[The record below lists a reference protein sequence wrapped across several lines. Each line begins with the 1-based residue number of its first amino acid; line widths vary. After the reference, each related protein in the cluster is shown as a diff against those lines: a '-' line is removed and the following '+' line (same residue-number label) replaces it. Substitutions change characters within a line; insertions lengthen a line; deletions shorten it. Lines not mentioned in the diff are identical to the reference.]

1 MDNWSSTTVIEDK
14 FKGFPIDS
22 YGKTLEQFLATN
34 PNLFTAN
41 FQFPI
46 MVLKEAAIKNNI
58 AQMMSFCNSVD
69 AQLAPHVKT
78 TMSPQLA
85 QMQVAA
91 GARALTVANF
101 WQGRIFLKHGFKNII
116 IANEVLDPTAIAEIA
131 KINKQKQ
138 AEIIFYVDSILAL
151 EIIQKHT
158 PLEGEQNLFIEIG
171 TENGRGGVRELSL
184 VEQLAQ
190 RIKADQRLNL
200 IGVTGFEGA
209 VPDAARGRRGEKKIS
224 KFCQKI
230 VAAAELAYPYKSD
243 QPFVISAG
251 GSAYFDIVARE
262 LNKFEKPRR
271 LLLRSGGYITHDH
284 KYYEEIYPFALS
296 DRSFQPA
303 IEVWAQVI
311 SKPEKDFGVLNL
323 GKRDIGNDLH
333 NPIPIKSYDGQ
344 VKSFSAVIEKLND
357 QHGYLRGKQE
367 FSLAQLIGLG
377 ISHPCT
383 TFDKWGLIP
392 LVNDDYDL
400 IDCLQ
405 TFF

>member
-46 MVLKEAAIKNNI
+46 MVLKESAVKNNI

-91 GARALTVANF
+91 GATALTVANF
-101 WQGRIFLKHGFKNII
+101 WQGRIFLKHGFKNLI

-138 AEIIFYVDSILAL
+138 AEIIFYVDSMLAL
-151 EIIQKHT
+151 EIIQKYT
-158 PLEGEQNLFIEIG
+158 PSEGEQNLFIEIG

-190 RIKADQRLNL
+190 RIKADKRLNL

>member
-1 MDNWSSTTVIEDK
+1 MDNWSSTTVIEFK
-14 FKGFPIDS
+14 YKGFPIDS
-22 YGKTLEQFLATN
+22 YGKTLEQFLATK
-34 PNLFTAN
+34 PNLFTSN

-46 MVLKEAAIKNNI
+46 MVLKESALNNNI
-58 AQMMSFCNSVD
+58 AQMMSFCDSVK
-69 AQLAPHVKT
+69 AELAPHVKT

-85 QMQVAA
+85 KMQIAA
-91 GARALTVANF
+91 GVSALTVANF
-101 WQGRIFLKHGFKNII
+101 WQASIFLNFGFKKMI
-116 IANEVLDPTAIAEIA
+116 IANEVLDPMAIAAIA
-131 KINKQKQ
+131 KINKLKQ

-158 PLEGEQNLFIEIG
+158 PSEGEQNLFIEIG

-190 RIKADQRLNL
+190 RIKADKRLNL

-284 KYYEEIYPFALS
+284 KYYEEIYPFAS
-296 DRSFQPA
+296 TDRSFQPA

-311 SKPEKDFGVLNL
+311 SKPEKGFGVLNL

-357 QHGYLRGKQE
+357 QHGYLRTSADFQ
-367 FSLAQLIGLG
+367 LAQLIGLG

-383 TFDKWGLIP
+383 TFDKWRLVP
-392 LVNDDYDL
+392 LVNDNYDVV
-400 IDCLQ
+400 DCLQ

>member
-1 MDNWSSTTVIEDK
+1 MDNWSSTTVIEGK

-22 YGKTLEQFLATN
+22 YGKTLEQFLATK

-46 MVLKEAAIKNNI
+46 MVLKESAVKNNI
-58 AQMMSFCNSVD
+58 AQMMSFCNSVN

-91 GARALTVANF
+91 GATALTVANF
-101 WQGRIFLKHGFKNII
+101 WQGSIFLKYGFKNLI

-151 EIIQKHT
+151 EIIQKFT

-171 TENGRGGVRELSL
+171 AENGRGGVRELSL

-190 RIKADQRLNL
+190 RIKTDQRLNL

-209 VPDAARGRRGEKKIS
+209 VPDAARGRRGERKIS

-284 KYYEEIYPFALS
+284 KYYEEIYPFAS
-296 DRSFQPA
+296 TDRSFQPA
-303 IEVWAQVI
+303 IEVWGQVI
-311 SKPEKDFGVLNL
+311 SKPERDFGVLNL

-400 IDCLQ
+400 IDCMQ

>member
-1 MDNWSSTTVIEDK
+1 MDNWSSTTVIEFK
-14 FKGFPIDS
+14 YKGFPIDS
-22 YGKTLEQFLATN
+22 YGKTLEQFLATK
-34 PNLFTAN
+34 PNLFTSN

-46 MVLKEAAIKNNI
+46 MVLKESALNNNI
-58 AQMMSFCNSVD
+58 AQMMSFCDSVK
-69 AQLAPHVKT
+69 AELAPHVKT

-85 QMQVAA
+85 KMQIAA
-91 GARALTVANF
+91 GVSALTVANF
-101 WQGRIFLKHGFKNII
+101 WQASIFLNFGFKKMI
-116 IANEVLDPTAIAEIA
+116 IANEVLDPMAIAAIA
-131 KINKQKQ
+131 KINKLKQ

-158 PLEGEQNLFIEIG
+158 PSEGEQNLFIEIG

-190 RIKADQRLNL
+190 RIKADKRLNL

-284 KYYEEIYPFALS
+284 KYYEEIYPFAS
-296 DRSFQPA
+296 TDRSFQPA

-311 SKPEKDFGVLNL
+311 SKPEKGFGVLNL

-357 QHGYLRGKQE
+357 QHGYLRTSADFQ
-367 FSLAQLIGLG
+367 LAQSIGLG

-383 TFDKWGLIP
+383 TFDKWRLVP
-392 LVNDDYDL
+392 LVNDNYDVV
-400 IDCLQ
+400 DCLQ

>member
-1 MDNWSSTTVIEDK
+1 MDNWSSTTVIEFK
-14 FKGFPIDS
+14 YKGFPIDS
-22 YGKTLEQFLATN
+22 YGKTLEQFLATK
-34 PNLFTAN
+34 PNLFNSN

-46 MVLKEAAIKNNI
+46 MVLKESALNNNI
-58 AQMMSFCNSVD
+58 AQMMSFCNSVK
-69 AQLAPHVKT
+69 AELAPHVKT

-85 QMQVAA
+85 KMQIAA
-91 GARALTVANF
+91 GASALTVANF
-101 WQGRIFLKHGFKNII
+101 WQASIFLKFGFKNLI
-116 IANEVLDPTAIAEIA
+116 IANEVLDPMAIAAIA
-131 KINKQKQ
+131 KINKLKQ

-158 PLEGEQNLFIEIG
+158 PSEGEQNLFIEIG

-190 RIKADQRLNL
+190 RIRTDKRLNL

-209 VPDAARGRRGEKKIS
+209 VLDAARGRRGEKKIS

-284 KYYEEIYPFALS
+284 KYYEEIYPFAAT

-311 SKPEKDFGVLNL
+311 SKPEQDFGVLNL

-357 QHGYLRGKQE
+357 QHGYLRTSADFQ
-367 FSLAQLIGLG
+367 LAQLIGLG

-383 TFDKWGLIP
+383 TFDKWRLVP
-392 LVNDDYDL
+392 LVNDNYDVV
-400 IDCLQ
+400 DCLQ

>member
-1 MDNWSSTTVIEDK
+1 MDNWSSTTVIEGK

-22 YGKTLEQFLATN
+22 YGKTLEQFLATK

-46 MVLKEAAIKNNI
+46 MVLKESAVKNNI
-58 AQMMSFCNSVD
+58 AQMMSFCNSVN
-69 AQLAPHVKT
+69 AELAPHVKT

-101 WQGRIFLKHGFKNII
+101 WQGSIFLKHGFKNLI

-151 EIIQKHT
+151 EIIQKFT
-158 PLEGEQNLFIEIG
+158 PLAGEQNLFIEIG
-171 TENGRGGVRELSL
+171 AENGRGGVRELSL

-190 RIKADQRLNL
+190 RIKTDQRLNL

-209 VPDAARGRRGEKKIS
+209 VPDAARGRRGERKIS

-284 KYYEEIYPFALS
+284 KYYEEIYPFAS
-296 DRSFQPA
+296 TNRSFQPA
-303 IEVWAQVI
+303 IEVWGQVI
-311 SKPEKDFGVLNL
+311 SKPERDFGVLNL

-400 IDCLQ
+400 IDCMQ

>member
-1 MDNWSSTTVIEDK
+1 MDNWSSTTVIEFK
-14 FKGFPIDS
+14 YKGFPIDS
-22 YGKTLEQFLATN
+22 YGKTLEQFLATK
-34 PNLFTAN
+34 PNLFTSN

-46 MVLKEAAIKNNI
+46 MVLKESALNNNI
-58 AQMMSFCNSVD
+58 AQMMSFCNSVK
-69 AQLAPHVKT
+69 AELAPHVKT

-85 QMQVAA
+85 KMQIAA
-91 GARALTVANF
+91 GASALTVANF
-101 WQGRIFLKHGFKNII
+101 WQASIFLKFGFKKMI
-116 IANEVLDPTAIAEIA
+116 IANEVLDPMAIAAIA
-131 KINKQKQ
+131 KINKLKQ

-158 PLEGEQNLFIEIG
+158 PSEGEQNLFIEIG

-190 RIKADQRLNL
+190 RIKADKRLNL

-296 DRSFQPA
+296 DRSFKPA

-357 QHGYLRGKQE
+357 QHGYLRTSADFQ
-367 FSLAQLIGLG
+367 LAQLIGLG

-383 TFDKWGLIP
+383 TFDKWRLVP
-392 LVNDDYDL
+392 LVNDNYDVV
-400 IDCLQ
+400 DCLQ

>member
-1 MDNWSSTTVIEDK
+1 MDNWSSTTVIEFK
-14 FKGFPIDS
+14 YKGFPIDS
-22 YGKTLEQFLATN
+22 YGKTLEQFLATK
-34 PNLFTAN
+34 PNLFTSN
-41 FQFPI
+41 FQFPM
-46 MVLKEAAIKNNI
+46 MVLKESALNNNI
-58 AQMMSFCNSVD
+58 AQMMSFCNSVK
-69 AQLAPHVKT
+69 AELAPHVKT

-85 QMQVAA
+85 KMQIAA
-91 GARALTVANF
+91 GASALTVANF
-101 WQGRIFLKHGFKNII
+101 WQASIFLKFGFKKMI
-116 IANEVLDPTAIAEIA
+116 IANEVLDPMAIAAIA
-131 KINKQKQ
+131 KINKLKQ

-158 PLEGEQNLFIEIG
+158 PSEGEQNLFIEIG

-184 VEQLAQ
+184 VKQLAQ
-190 RIKADQRLNL
+190 RIKADKRLNL

-284 KYYEEIYPFALS
+284 KYYEEIYPFAS
-296 DRSFQPA
+296 TDRSFQPA

-311 SKPEKDFGVLNL
+311 SKPEKGFGVLNL

-357 QHGYLRGKQE
+357 QHGYLRTSADFQ
-367 FSLAQLIGLG
+367 LAQLIGLG

-383 TFDKWGLIP
+383 TFDKWRLVP
-392 LVNDDYDL
+392 LVNDNYDVV
-400 IDCLQ
+400 DCLQ

>member
-1 MDNWSSTTVIEDK
+1 MDNWSSTTVIEGK

-22 YGKTLEQFLATN
+22 YGKTLEQFLATK

-46 MVLKEAAIKNNI
+46 MVLKESAVKNNI
-58 AQMMSFCNSVD
+58 AQMMSFCNSVN

-101 WQGRIFLKHGFKNII
+101 WQGSIFLKYGFKNLI

-151 EIIQKHT
+151 EIIQKFT

-171 TENGRGGVRELSL
+171 AENGRGGVRELSL

-190 RIKADQRLNL
+190 RIKTDQRLNL

-209 VPDAARGRRGEKKIS
+209 VPDAARGRRGERKIS

-284 KYYEEIYPFALS
+284 KYYEEIYPFAS
-296 DRSFQPA
+296 TDRSFQPA
-303 IEVWAQVI
+303 IEVWGQVI
-311 SKPEKDFGVLNL
+311 SKPERDFGVLNL

-400 IDCLQ
+400 IDCMQ

>member
-1 MDNWSSTTVIEDK
+1 MDNWSSTTVIEFK
-14 FKGFPIDS
+14 YKGFPIDS
-22 YGKTLEQFLATN
+22 YGKTLEQFLATK
-34 PNLFTAN
+34 PNLFTSN

-46 MVLKEAAIKNNI
+46 MVLKESALNNNI
-58 AQMMSFCNSVD
+58 AQMMSFCDSVK
-69 AQLAPHVKT
+69 AELAPHVKT

-85 QMQVAA
+85 KMQIAA
-91 GARALTVANF
+91 GVSALTVANF
-101 WQGRIFLKHGFKNII
+101 WQASIFLNFGFKKMI
-116 IANEVLDPTAIAEIA
+116 IANEVLDPMAIAAIA
-131 KINKQKQ
+131 KINKLKQ

-158 PLEGEQNLFIEIG
+158 PSEGEQNLFIEIG

-190 RIKADQRLNL
+190 RIKADKRLNL

-284 KYYEEIYPFALS
+284 KYYEEIYPFAS
-296 DRSFQPA
+296 TDRSFQPA

-311 SKPEKDFGVLNL
+311 SKPEKGFGVLNL

-333 NPIPIKSYDGQ
+333 NPIPIKSYDGR

-357 QHGYLRGKQE
+357 QHGYLRTSADFQ
-367 FSLAQLIGLG
+367 LAQLIGLG

-383 TFDKWGLIP
+383 TFDKWRLVP
-392 LVNDDYDL
+392 LVNNNYDVV
-400 IDCLQ
+400 DCLQ

>member
-1 MDNWSSTTVIEDK
+1 MDNWSSTIVIEGK

-22 YGKTLEQFLATN
+22 YGKTLEQFLATK

-46 MVLKEAAIKNNI
+46 MVIKQSAVKNNI
-58 AQMMSFCNSVD
+58 AQMMSFCNLVD
-69 AQLAPHVKT
+69 AELAPHVKT

-91 GARALTVANF
+91 GATALTVANF
-101 WQGRIFLKHGFKNII
+101 WQGRIFLKHGFKNLI
-116 IANEVLDPTAIAEIA
+116 IANEVLDPTAIKEIA

-158 PLEGEQNLFIEIG
+158 PVEGEQNLFIEIG

-184 VEQLAQ
+184 VEQIAQ
-190 RIKADQRLNL
+190 RISADKRLNL

-243 QPFVISAG
+243 QQFVISAG

-284 KYYEEIYPFALS
+284 RYYEDIYPFASS

>member
-1 MDNWSSTTVIEDK
+1 MDNWSSTTVIEFK
-14 FKGFPIDS
+14 YKGFPIDS
-22 YGKTLEQFLATN
+22 YGKTLEQFLATK
-34 PNLFTAN
+34 PNLFNSN

-46 MVLKEAAIKNNI
+46 MVLKESALNNNI
-58 AQMMSFCNSVD
+58 AQMMSFCNSVK
-69 AQLAPHVKT
+69 AELAPHVKT

-85 QMQVAA
+85 KMQIAA
-91 GARALTVANF
+91 GASALTVANF
-101 WQGRIFLKHGFKNII
+101 WQASIFLKFGFKNLI
-116 IANEVLDPTAIAEIA
+116 IANEVLDPMAIAAIA
-131 KINKQKQ
+131 KINKLKQ
-138 AEIIFYVDSILAL
+138 AEIIFYVDSIAGL
-151 EIIQKHT
+151 ETIQKHT
-158 PLEGEQNLFIEIG
+158 PIEDEQNLFIEIG
-171 TENGRGGVRELSL
+171 TENGRGGVRDLAQ
-184 VEQLAQ
+184 VEQIAQ
-190 RIKADQRLNL
+190 QIRADSRLKL
-200 IGVTGFEGA
+200 RGVTGFEGA
-209 VPDAARGRRGEKKIS
+209 VPDGARGRRGEKKLV

-230 VAAAELAYPYKSD
+230 VAAANLAYPNKSEEV
-243 QPFVISAG
+243 FTISAG

-262 LNKFEKPRR
+262 LNKFDKQRR

-284 KYYEEIYPFALS
+284 RYYEEIYPFAS
-296 DRSFQPA
+296 TDRSFQPA

-311 SKPEKDFGVLNL
+311 SKPEKGFGVLNL

>member
-1 MDNWSSTTVIEDK
+1 MDNWSSTTVIEGK

-22 YGKTLEQFLATN
+22 YGKTLEQFLATK

-46 MVLKEAAIKNNI
+46 MVLKESAVKNNI
-58 AQMMSFCNSVD
+58 AQMMSFCNSVN
-69 AQLAPHVKT
+69 AELAPHVKT

-101 WQGRIFLKHGFKNII
+101 WQGSIFLKYGFKNLI

-151 EIIQKHT
+151 EIIQKFT
-158 PLEGEQNLFIEIG
+158 PLAGEQNLFIEIG
-171 TENGRGGVRELSL
+171 AENGRGGVRELSL

-190 RIKADQRLNL
+190 RIKTDQRLNL

-209 VPDAARGRRGEKKIS
+209 VPDAARGRRGERKIS

-284 KYYEEIYPFALS
+284 KYYEEIYPFAS
-296 DRSFQPA
+296 TDRSFQPA
-303 IEVWAQVI
+303 IEVWGQVI
-311 SKPEKDFGVLNL
+311 SKPERDFGVLNL

-400 IDCLQ
+400 IDCMQ

>member
-1 MDNWSSTTVIEDK
+1 MDNWSSTTVIEGK

-22 YGKTLEQFLATN
+22 YGKTLEQFLATK

-46 MVLKEAAIKNNI
+46 MVIKESAVKNNI
-58 AQMMSFCNSVD
+58 AQMMSFCNLVD
-69 AQLAPHVKT
+69 AELAPHVKT

-91 GARALTVANF
+91 GATALTIANF
-101 WQGRIFLKHGFKNII
+101 WQASIFLKHGFKNLI
-116 IANEVLDPTAIAEIA
+116 IANEVLDPTAIKEIA

-158 PLEGEQNLFIEIG
+158 PVEGEQNLFIEIG

-184 VEQLAQ
+184 VEQIAQ
-190 RIKADQRLNL
+190 RISADKRLNL

-209 VPDAARGRRGEKKIS
+209 VPDVARGRRGEKKIS

-243 QPFVISAG
+243 QQFVISAG

-284 KYYEEIYPFALS
+284 RYYEDIYPFASS

-357 QHGYLRGKQE
+357 QHGYLRGRQE

-392 LVNDDYDL
+392 LVNDNYDL

>member
-1 MDNWSSTTVIEDK
+1 
-14 FKGFPIDS
+14 
-22 YGKTLEQFLATN
+22 
-34 PNLFTAN
+34 
-41 FQFPI
+41 
-46 MVLKEAAIKNNI
+46 
-58 AQMMSFCNSVD
+58 
-69 AQLAPHVKT
+69 
-78 TMSPQLA
+78 MSPQLA

-91 GARALTVANF
+91 GATALTVANF
-101 WQGRIFLKHGFKNII
+101 WQGRIFLKHGFKNLI

-171 TENGRGGVRELSL
+171 TENGRGGVRDLSL

-209 VPDAARGRRGEKKIS
+209 VPDAARGRRGVKKIS

-296 DRSFQPA
+296 DRSFKPA

>member
-22 YGKTLEQFLATN
+22 YGKTLEQFLATK

-46 MVLKEAAIKNNI
+46 MVLKESAVKNNI

-69 AQLAPHVKT
+69 AQIAPHVKT

-158 PLEGEQNLFIEIG
+158 PSEGEQNLFIEIG

-400 IDCLQ
+400 VDCLQ

>member
-1 MDNWSSTTVIEDK
+1 MDNWSSTTVIEGK
-14 FKGFPIDS
+14 FKGFPIES
-22 YGKTLEQFLATN
+22 YGKTLEQFLATK

-46 MVLKEAAIKNNI
+46 MVIKESAVKNNI
-58 AQMMSFCNSVD
+58 AQMMSFCNLVD
-69 AQLAPHVKT
+69 AELAPHVKT

-91 GARALTVANF
+91 GATALTIANF
-101 WQGRIFLKHGFKNII
+101 WQASIFLKHGFKNLI
-116 IANEVLDPTAIAEIA
+116 IANEVLDPTAIKEIA

-158 PLEGEQNLFIEIG
+158 PVEGEQNLFIEIG

-184 VEQLAQ
+184 VEQIAQ
-190 RIKADQRLNL
+190 RISADKRLNL

-284 KYYEEIYPFALS
+284 KYYEEIYPFAS
-296 DRSFQPA
+296 TDRSFQPA

-357 QHGYLRGKQE
+357 QHGYLRGRQE

-392 LVNDDYDL
+392 LVNDNYDL

>member
-1 MDNWSSTTVIEDK
+1 MDNWSSTTVIEGK

-22 YGKTLEQFLATN
+22 YGKTLEQFLATK

-46 MVLKEAAIKNNI
+46 MVIKESAVKNNI
-58 AQMMSFCNSVD
+58 AQMMSFCNLVD
-69 AQLAPHVKT
+69 AELAPHVKT

-91 GARALTVANF
+91 GATALTIANF
-101 WQGRIFLKHGFKNII
+101 WQASIFLKHGFKNLI
-116 IANEVLDPTAIAEIA
+116 IANEVLDPTAIKEIA

-158 PLEGEQNLFIEIG
+158 PVEGEQNLFIEIG

-184 VEQLAQ
+184 VEQIAQ
-190 RIKADQRLNL
+190 RISADKRLNL

-243 QPFVISAG
+243 QQFVISAG

-284 KYYEEIYPFALS
+284 RYYEDIYPFASS

>member
-91 GARALTVANF
+91 GATALTIANF
-101 WQGRIFLKHGFKNII
+101 WQGRIFLKHGFKNLI

-158 PLEGEQNLFIEIG
+158 PSEGEQNLFIEIG

-190 RIKADQRLNL
+190 RIRTDKRLNL

-284 KYYEEIYPFALS
+284 KYYEEIYPFAS
-296 DRSFQPA
+296 TDRSFQPA

-311 SKPEKDFGVLNL
+311 SKPEKGFGVLNL

>member
-46 MVLKEAAIKNNI
+46 MVLKESAVKNNI

-101 WQGRIFLKHGFKNII
+101 WQGRIFLKHGFKNLI

-158 PLEGEQNLFIEIG
+158 PSEGEQNLFIEIG

-190 RIKADQRLNL
+190 RIKADKRLNL

>member
-1 MDNWSSTTVIEDK
+1 MDNWSSTTVIEFK
-14 FKGFPIDS
+14 YKGFPIDS
-22 YGKTLEQFLATN
+22 YGKTLEQFLATK
-34 PNLFTAN
+34 PNLFNSN

-46 MVLKEAAIKNNI
+46 MVLKESALNNNI
-58 AQMMSFCNSVD
+58 AQMMSFCNSVK
-69 AQLAPHVKT
+69 AELAPHVKT

-85 QMQVAA
+85 KMQIAA
-91 GARALTVANF
+91 GASALTVANF
-101 WQGRIFLKHGFKNII
+101 WQASIFLKFGFKNLI
-116 IANEVLDPTAIAEIA
+116 IANEVLDPMAIAAIA
-131 KINKQKQ
+131 KINKLKQ

-158 PLEGEQNLFIEIG
+158 PSEGEQNLFIEIG

-190 RIKADQRLNL
+190 RIKADKRLNL

-296 DRSFQPA
+296 DRSFKPA

>member
-22 YGKTLEQFLATN
+22 YGKTLEQFLATK

-46 MVLKEAAIKNNI
+46 MVLKESAVKNNI

-91 GARALTVANF
+91 GATALTVANF
-101 WQGRIFLKHGFKNII
+101 WQGRIFLKHGFKNLI

-158 PLEGEQNLFIEIG
+158 PSEGEQNLFIEIG

-190 RIKADQRLNL
+190 RIRADKRLNL

-296 DRSFQPA
+296 DRSFKPA

>member
-1 MDNWSSTTVIEDK
+1 MDNWSSTTVIEGK
-14 FKGFPIDS
+14 FKGFPIES
-22 YGKTLEQFLATN
+22 YGKTLEQFLATK

-46 MVLKEAAIKNNI
+46 MVIKESAVKNNI
-58 AQMMSFCNSVD
+58 AQMMSFCNLVD
-69 AQLAPHVKT
+69 AELAPHVKT

-91 GARALTVANF
+91 GATALTIANF
-101 WQGRIFLKHGFKNII
+101 WQASIFLKHGFKNLI
-116 IANEVLDPTAIAEIA
+116 IANEVLDPTAIKEIA

-158 PLEGEQNLFIEIG
+158 PVEGEQNLFIEIG

-184 VEQLAQ
+184 VEQIAQ
-190 RIKADQRLNL
+190 RISADKRLNL

-230 VAAAELAYPYKSD
+230 VAAANLAYPYKSD
-243 QPFVISAG
+243 QQFVISAG

-262 LNKFEKPRR
+262 LNKFEQPRR

-284 KYYEEIYPFALS
+284 RYYEDIYPFASS

-357 QHGYLRGKQE
+357 QHGYLRGRQE

-392 LVNDDYDL
+392 LVNDKYDL

>member
-46 MVLKEAAIKNNI
+46 MVLKESAVKNNI

-91 GARALTVANF
+91 GATALTVANF
-101 WQGRIFLKHGFKNII
+101 WQGRIFLKHGFKNLI

-190 RIKADQRLNL
+190 RIKADKRLNL

-284 KYYEEIYPFALS
+284 KYYEEIYPFAS
-296 DRSFQPA
+296 TDRSFQPA

-311 SKPEKDFGVLNL
+311 SKPEKGFGVLNL

>member
-1 MDNWSSTTVIEDK
+1 MDNWSSTTVIEGK

-22 YGKTLEQFLATN
+22 YGKTLEQFLATK

-58 AQMMSFCNSVD
+58 AQMMSFCNSVN

-91 GARALTVANF
+91 GATALTVANF
-101 WQGRIFLKHGFKNII
+101 WQGSIFLKHGFKNLI

-151 EIIQKHT
+151 EIIQKFT

-171 TENGRGGVRELSL
+171 AENGRGGVRELSL

-209 VPDAARGRRGEKKIS
+209 VPDAARGRRGERKIS

-284 KYYEEIYPFALS
+284 KYYEEIYPFAS
-296 DRSFQPA
+296 TNRSFQPA
-303 IEVWAQVI
+303 IEVWGQVI
-311 SKPEKDFGVLNL
+311 SKPERDFGVLNL

-400 IDCLQ
+400 VDCLQ

>member
-1 MDNWSSTTVIEDK
+1 MDNWSGTTVIEDK

-22 YGKTLEQFLATN
+22 YGKTLEQFLATK

-91 GARALTVANF
+91 GATALTIANF
-101 WQGRIFLKHGFKNII
+101 WQGRIFLKHGFKNLI

-158 PLEGEQNLFIEIG
+158 PLEGEQNLFIEVG

-190 RIKADQRLNL
+190 RIKADKRLNL

-243 QPFVISAG
+243 QQFVISAG

-284 KYYEEIYPFALS
+284 KYYEEIYPFAS
-296 DRSFQPA
+296 TDRSFQPA

-311 SKPEKDFGVLNL
+311 SKPEKGFGVLNL

>member
-1 MDNWSSTTVIEDK
+1 MDNWSSTTVIKDK

-46 MVLKEAAIKNNI
+46 MVLKESAVKNNI

-101 WQGRIFLKHGFKNII
+101 WQGRIFLKHGFKNLI

-158 PLEGEQNLFIEIG
+158 PSEGEQNLFIEIG

-190 RIKADQRLNL
+190 RIKADKRLNL
-200 IGVTGFEGA
+200 IGVTGFEGV

-243 QPFVISAG
+243 QPFFISAG

-284 KYYEEIYPFALS
+284 KYYEEIYPFASS

>member
-1 MDNWSSTTVIEDK
+1 MDNWSSTTVIEFK
-14 FKGFPIDS
+14 YKGFPIDS
-22 YGKTLEQFLATN
+22 YGKTLEQFLATK
-34 PNLFTAN
+34 PNLFTSN

-46 MVLKEAAIKNNI
+46 MVLKESALNNNI
-58 AQMMSFCNSVD
+58 AQMMSFCNSVK
-69 AQLAPHVKT
+69 AELAPHVKT

-85 QMQVAA
+85 KMQIAA
-91 GARALTVANF
+91 GASALTVANF
-101 WQGRIFLKHGFKNII
+101 WQASIFLKFGFKNLI
-116 IANEVLDPTAIAEIA
+116 IANEVLDPMAIAAIA
-131 KINKQKQ
+131 KINKLKQ

-158 PLEGEQNLFIEIG
+158 PSEGEQNLFIEIG

-190 RIKADQRLNL
+190 RIKADKRLNL

-284 KYYEEIYPFALS
+284 KYYEEIYPFAS
-296 DRSFQPA
+296 TDRSFQPA

-311 SKPEKDFGVLNL
+311 SKPEKGFGVLNL

>member
-1 MDNWSSTTVIEDK
+1 MDNWSGTTVIEDK

-22 YGKTLEQFLATN
+22 YGKTLEQFLATK

-46 MVLKEAAIKNNI
+46 MVLKESAVKNNI

-91 GARALTVANF
+91 GATALTIANF
-101 WQGRIFLKHGFKNII
+101 WQGRIFLKHGFKNLI

-158 PLEGEQNLFIEIG
+158 PSEGEQNLFIEIG

-190 RIKADQRLNL
+190 RIKADKRLNL

-230 VAAAELAYPYKSD
+230 VEAAELAYPYKSD
-243 QPFVISAG
+243 QQFVISAG

-284 KYYEEIYPFALS
+284 KYYEEIYPFAS
-296 DRSFQPA
+296 TDRSFQPA

-311 SKPEKDFGVLNL
+311 SKPEKGFGVLNL

-357 QHGYLRGKQE
+357 QHGYLRGRQE

-392 LVNDDYDL
+392 LVNDNYDVV
-400 IDCLQ
+400 DCLHA
-405 TFF
+405 FF

>member
-1 MDNWSSTTVIEDK
+1 MDKWSSTTVIEDK

-46 MVLKEAAIKNNI
+46 MVLKESAVKNNI

-91 GARALTVANF
+91 GATALTIANF
-101 WQGRIFLKHGFKNII
+101 WQGRIFLKHGFKNLI

-158 PLEGEQNLFIEIG
+158 PSEGEQNLFIEIG

-190 RIKADQRLNL
+190 RIKADKRLNL

-243 QPFVISAG
+243 QQFVISAG

-296 DRSFQPA
+296 DRSFKPA

>member
-1 MDNWSSTTVIEDK
+1 MDNWSSTTVIEGK
-14 FKGFPIDS
+14 FKGFPIES
-22 YGKTLEQFLATN
+22 YGKTLEQFLATK

-46 MVLKEAAIKNNI
+46 MVIKESAVKNNI
-58 AQMMSFCNSVD
+58 AQMMSFCNLVD
-69 AQLAPHVKT
+69 AELAPHVKT

-85 QMQVAA
+85 QMQVTA
-91 GARALTVANF
+91 GATALTIANF
-101 WQGRIFLKHGFKNII
+101 WQASIFLKHGFKNLI
-116 IANEVLDPTAIAEIA
+116 IANEVLDPTAIKEIA

-158 PLEGEQNLFIEIG
+158 PVEGEQNLFIEIG

-184 VEQLAQ
+184 VEQIAQ
-190 RIKADQRLNL
+190 RISADKRLNL

-230 VAAAELAYPYKSD
+230 VAAANLAYPYKSD
-243 QPFVISAG
+243 QQFVISAG

-262 LNKFEKPRR
+262 LNKFEQPRR

-284 KYYEEIYPFALS
+284 RYYEDIYPFASS
-296 DRSFQPA
+296 DRNFQPA

-357 QHGYLRGKQE
+357 QHGYLRGRQE
-367 FSLAQLIGLG
+367 FELAQLIGLG

-392 LVNDDYDL
+392 LVNDKYDL

>member
-22 YGKTLEQFLATN
+22 YGKTLEQFLATK

-85 QMQVAA
+85 QMQVTA
-91 GARALTVANF
+91 GANALTVANF
-101 WQGRIFLKHGFKNII
+101 WQGRIFLKHGFKNLI

-158 PLEGEQNLFIEIG
+158 PSEGEQNLFIEIG

-184 VEQLAQ
+184 VAQLAQ
-190 RIKADQRLNL
+190 RIKADKRLNL

-243 QPFVISAG
+243 QQFVISAG

-284 KYYEEIYPFALS
+284 KYYEEIYPFAS
-296 DRSFQPA
+296 TDRSFQPA

-333 NPIPIKSYDGQ
+333 NPFPIKSYDGQ

>member
-1 MDNWSSTTVIEDK
+1 MDNWSSTTVIEFK
-14 FKGFPIDS
+14 YKGFPIDS
-22 YGKTLEQFLATN
+22 YGKTLEQFLATK
-34 PNLFTAN
+34 PNLFTSN

-46 MVLKEAAIKNNI
+46 MVLKESALNNNI
-58 AQMMSFCNSVD
+58 AQMMSFCDSVK
-69 AQLAPHVKT
+69 AELAPHVKT

-85 QMQVAA
+85 KMQIAA
-91 GARALTVANF
+91 GVSALTVANF
-101 WQGRIFLKHGFKNII
+101 WQASIFLNFGFKKMI
-116 IANEVLDPTAIAEIA
+116 IANEVLDPMAIAAIA
-131 KINKQKQ
+131 KINKLKQ

-158 PLEGEQNLFIEIG
+158 PSEGEQNLFIEIG

-184 VEQLAQ
+184 VKQLAQ
-190 RIKADQRLNL
+190 RIKADKRLNL

-284 KYYEEIYPFALS
+284 KYYEEIYPFAS
-296 DRSFQPA
+296 TDRSFQPA

-311 SKPEKDFGVLNL
+311 SKPEKGFGVLNL

-357 QHGYLRGKQE
+357 QHGYLRTSADFQ
-367 FSLAQLIGLG
+367 LAQLIGLG

-383 TFDKWGLIP
+383 TFDKWRLVP
-392 LVNDDYDL
+392 LVNDNYDVV
-400 IDCLQ
+400 DCLQ

>member
-46 MVLKEAAIKNNI
+46 MVLKESAVKNNI

-91 GARALTVANF
+91 GATALTVANF
-101 WQGRIFLKHGFKNII
+101 WQGRIFLKHGFKNLI

-158 PLEGEQNLFIEIG
+158 PSEGEQNLFIEIG

-190 RIKADQRLNL
+190 RIRADKRLNL

-296 DRSFQPA
+296 DRSFKPA